1 MSTATKQQKRGSKN
15 AQTRLAL
22 RAALLML
29 MCVVVA
35 QAQSGRNA
43 GRQPP
48 AGTPTEDSTPPRPV
62 ASPTKRTP
70 PEVTFIVTK
79 YVQSTTVTVETTTAF
94 NSFVE
99 RLKQSPAVE
108 VISVPADVTRKEA
121 IDRAKH
127 NEQNAYVVWLRIEV
141 DTADTELATAGAPIN
156 PGCLNINYT
165 VFSPQTAKVKA
176 QGKVYQRGYA
186 PNSCVAKMGSPIP
199 PREPMHL
206 PNEYRIRIA
215 GSDAANRVLKAFDL
229 ELP

>member
-15 AQTRLAL
+15 PQTRLAL
-22 RAALLML
+22 RAVLLML
-29 MCVVVA
+29 MCLVVA
-35 QAQSGRNA
+35 QAQSGRSA

-48 AGTPTEDSTPPRPV
+48 TSTPADDPAPPRPE

-70 PEVTFIVTK
+70 PEITFIVAK
-79 YVQSTTVTVETTTAF
+79 YVQSATVTVETAIAF
-94 NSFVE
+94 KSFVE

-108 VISVPADVTRKEA
+108 VINVPTDVTRREA

-127 NEQNAYVVWLRIEV
+127 NEQNAYIVWLRVEV
-141 DTADTELATAGAPIN
+141 DTPDTELATAGAPIN
-156 PGCLNINYT
+156 PGCLNVSYT

-176 QGKVYQRGYA
+176 QGKVYQRGHA
-186 PNSCVAKMGSPIP
+186 PNSCTAKMGSPIP

-215 GSDAANRVLKAFDL
+215 GSDAADRVLKAFDL